1 VDNHG
6 DKHSESSLIGK
17 ESEFLIKGLK
27 PGKTYNV
34 SVPSSAGFI
43 SIPESHRIVM
53 GKSDKLNV
61 RIFFF
66 MGIGRFH
73 SSGKMEGAVPERG
86 HTVLGQVD

>member
-1 VDNHG
+1 LDVEATSEDVDNHG

-61 RIFFF
+61 RIFFYGDRSISF
-66 MGIGRFH
+66 
-73 SSGKMEGAVPERG
+73 
-86 HTVLGQVD
+86 